1 MSAGDSR
8 YVGDGVHELR
18 LHFGP
23 GYRVYYLHHGYAIIV
38 LLCSGDKSSQ
48 TRDIQTAKRLTR
60 QWRRDHG

>member
-1 MSAGDSR
+1 M
-8 YVGDGVHELR
+8 HELR